1 MRAQVYHPCILQAKK
16 RYVGF
21 AYEAPNQGAPIFDAK
36 GIETVR
42 RDTCGAVAKM
52 LERCLRILFTCK
64 DISQVRALHAS
75 SCTLFACLGIVR
87 GMQCQTLGCA
97 TYAEVAS
104 IFSLCCL
111 RAAMELVLA

>member
-1 MRAQVYHPCILQAKK
+1 MDPLFGRAKDAVPAQVYHPCVLQAKK

-21 AYEAPNQGAPIFDAK
+21 AYEAPSQAAPVFDAK

-64 DISQVRALHAS
+64 DLSQAR
-75 SCTLFACLGIVR
+75 TRGICLP
-87 GMQCQTLGCA
+87 
-97 TYAEVAS
+97 
-104 IFSLCCL
+104 
-111 RAAMELVLA
+111 